1 MERATATL
9 NNHRQSPRKVRILTG
24 LVRGK
29 PVATALNSL
38 MFAEKKAAA
47 PVKKLIESALASAK
61 NGGMDINNLIVK
73 EITVNA
79 GATLMRRRPM
89 SRGRAFPIRKR
100 VSSIFVALAAGP
112 EAKVKATKAEKADKK
127 AKAEKIKS

>member
-1 MERATATL
+1 L
-9 NNHRQSPRKVRILTG
+9 QK
-24 LVRGK
+24 
-29 PVATALNSL
+29 
-38 MFAEKKAAA
+38 
-47 PVKKLIESALASAK
+47 KKLQLLLKNLSSQLSQVQK

-73 EITVNA
+73 EITVNS

-112 EAKVKATKAEKADKK
+112 EAKVKATKAEKAAK
-127 AKAEKIKS
+127 KAEKIKS